1 MRLQRQN
8 QKWHSREILVQQ
20 IKKEHAMFKY
30 RMLSGTVHEAYDSCR
45 RICFYE
51 NLYEYFLYNK
61 HISRRFLEAA
71 AGKEGILGELWGMY
85 LKEECLKVDTWEE
98 IGIMLQQI
106 YNK

>member
-1 MRLQRQN
+1 M
-8 QKWHSREILVQQ
+8 QQ

-45 RICFYE
+45 CICFYE

-61 HISRRFLEAA
+61 YISRGFLEAA

-85 LKEECLKVDTWEE
+85 LKEECLKADTWE
-98 IGIMLQQI
+98 GIEMMLQGYAEEHARQEETVL
-106 YNK
+106 